1 MSTFGIKCPGCEIL
15 LEADEND
22 IGAKVECTE
31 CDRPFILARNPD
43 PSSAETA
50 NDTVTFTFDAFPK
63 DLDYSQPLFLTMP
76 NGTFPVESWSNVLEK
91 CFSYAFAN
99 NAAKV
104 GELVD
109 IKTPFRKAVLIS
121 RHPERLRRVKELGG
135 DLYMETNLSAHGI
148 VKSVCGLMAYCGFP
162 VKAISVTYRVKS
174 SEPPAPESKVDAPV
188 SSSEF
193 SKPLD
198 FSTFTTGITI
208 PVRVHEAFLKH
219 LSVKLERG
227 KSHPVT
233 IMVGDSSFQVS
244 INNIGFSD
252 PNRKQVLA
260 FLWRKNSPLAK
271 SFQATFTAAYQQLME
286 DHANRTGIDTV
297 LTVSCGEQPDVFK
310 IAMDTPLVESKKP
323 DAPVQAETVA
333 PASPEASVS
342 EVAPFITVLL
352 RDFSAGFEFNDS
364 SVRLLES
371 AVGRPC
377 PESVQKEL
385 KRRMFRRYDGIYLL
399 PEMVA
404 DGETLGAIK
413 HRIEEYFDQFHAFS
427 LPVLYGEFEG
437 ALHALT
443 NPDSDFRLFLLGA
456 ILPEFP
462 EGGKVFGKLQK
473 QIGIPGSLEEQ
484 DVLDFLAERI
494 REILLQ
500 GGDAV
505 LNEDLLAELPCLNV
519 DAVEMIIREQIPE
532 AVEIL
537 VDELRYWK
545 LLEFF
550 CLPEELG
557 DDLLQIIAVIEQQ
570 NKTPSLRM
578 IADRLAELFGDDFRE
593 TYALEEDDV
602 FRQVI
607 IKSIHEE
614 KYGWKG
620 NLLVRNG
627 SGHGINVADEFLQ
640 GHHGI
645 FHEEEFFGYAA
656 AHRGLTNTPT
666 LVCRNL
672 RISCIRLG
680 QHHWIGLA
688 DFEQQSDFSVEM
700 VQKLTQELQSRLANR
715 LFLPL
720 GTLPDAF
727 FSELPPLHIQEH
739 VFYWN
744 AYMLASIAEHK
755 LSGVHAVNTEP
766 SPYIVTAMLIPENS
780 DYRGDVIDFVFRA
793 LRGAKR
799 QFSTADQVF
808 EYLEQHQVRM
818 RKTSTLLERIR
829 AFWGV
834 N

>member
-1 MSTFGIKCPGCEIL
+1 M
-15 LEADEND
+15 
-22 IGAKVECTE
+22 
-31 CDRPFILARNPD
+31 
-43 PSSAETA
+43 
-50 NDTVTFTFDAFPK
+50 
-63 DLDYSQPLFLTMP
+63 
-76 NGTFPVESWSNVLEK
+76 
-91 CFSYAFAN
+91 
-99 NAAKV
+99 
-104 GELVD
+104 
-109 IKTPFRKAVLIS
+109 
-121 RHPERLRRVKELGG
+121 
-135 DLYMETNLSAHGI
+135 
-148 VKSVCGLMAYCGFP
+148 
-162 VKAISVTYRVKS
+162 
-174 SEPPAPESKVDAPV
+174 
-188 SSSEF
+188 
-193 SKPLD
+193 
-198 FSTFTTGITI
+198 
-208 PVRVHEAFLKH
+208 
-219 LSVKLERG
+219 
-227 KSHPVT
+227 
-233 IMVGDSSFQVS
+233 
-244 INNIGFSD
+244 
-252 PNRKQVLA
+252 
-260 FLWRKNSPLAK
+260 
-271 SFQATFTAAYQQLME
+271 
-286 DHANRTGIDTV
+286 
-297 LTVSCGEQPDVFK
+297 
-310 IAMDTPLVESKKP
+310 
-323 DAPVQAETVA
+323 
-333 PASPEASVS
+333 
-342 EVAPFITVLL
+342 
-352 RDFSAGFEFNDS
+352 
-364 SVRLLES
+364 
-371 AVGRPC
+371 
-377 PESVQKEL
+377 
-385 KRRMFRRYDGIYLL
+385 
-399 PEMVA
+399 
-404 DGETLGAIK
+404 
-413 HRIEEYFDQFHAFS
+413 
-427 LPVLYGEFEG
+427 
-437 ALHALT
+437 
-443 NPDSDFRLFLLGA
+443 
-456 ILPEFP
+456 
-462 EGGKVFGKLQK
+462 
-473 QIGIPGSLEEQ
+473 
-484 DVLDFLAERI
+484 
-494 REILLQ
+494 
-500 GGDAV
+500 

-557 DDLLQIIAVIEQQ
+557 DDLLQIIAAIEQQ

-602 FRQVI
+602 LRQVI

-656 AHRGLTNTPT
+656 SHRGLTNTPT

>member
-1 MSTFGIKCPGCEIL
+1 MSTFGIKCPGCGIL

-31 CDRPFILARNPD
+31 CGRPFILARNPD

-63 DLDYSQPLFLTMP
+63 NLDYSQPLSLTMP
-76 NGTFPVESWSNVLEK
+76 NGTFPVKYWSEVLVRCYDYAYQNNRDKVESLADIEAPPPLRKDILFARDPQVLRT
-91 CFSYAFAN
+91 AR
-99 NAAKV
+99 
-104 GELVD
+104 ELS
-109 IKTPFRKAVLIS
+109 PGF
-121 RHPERLRRVKELGG
+121 
-135 DLYMETNLSAHGI
+135 YMEVNFSAHSI
-148 VKSVCGLMAYCGFP
+148 VKNVCGLMAYCGFP
-162 VKAISVTYRVKS
+162 VKEFSVTYRVKS

-244 INNIGFSD
+244 INNIDFSD
-252 PNRKQVLA
+252 PNRKQVLM

-271 SFQATFTAAYQQLME
+271 SFQATFPAVFEQLSE
-286 DHANRTGIDTV
+286 DHSNRDGIDTV

-310 IAMDTPLVESKKP
+310 IAMDTPLLENKKP
-323 DAPVQAETVA
+323 DTPVQAETVA

-371 AVGRPC
+371 AAGRPC
-377 PESVQKEL
+377 PKSVQKEL

-484 DVLDFLAERI
+484 DVLDFLARI
-494 REILLQ
+494 FIRCAENVVHSQLNRNEVRRLSPVVFVEV
-500 GGDAV
+500 GLEVKLSLSV
-505 LNEDLLAELPCLNV
+505 LDDQETARD
-519 DAVEMIIREQIPE
+519 IPGFR
-532 AVEIL
+532 I
-537 VDELRYWK
+537 
-545 LLEFF
+545 FF
-550 CLPEELG
+550 CGRLCFGDEGFPCPAAPPFMGDTVFLRLPVGAAGPDHFQAGISAGTARQFKQADRINVCRCQTVADHENGDGFSLSRIGGRNNELCSAFG
-557 DDLLQIIAVIEQQ
+557 KRPVPVHDFDAPVIFSHILFGG
-570 NKTPSLRM
+570 NKTPAFL
-578 IADRLAELFGDDFRE
+578 IVPPFFAGDVEYIDIGIRSQHDVVEINIGFKAGNSVYFFRE
-593 TYALEEDDV
+593 L
-602 FRQVI
+602 Q
-607 IKSIHEE
+607 
-614 KYGWKG
+614 
-620 NLLVRNG
+620 
-627 SGHGINVADEFLQ
+627 LQ
-640 GHHGI
+640 G
-645 FHEEEFFGYAA
+645 
-656 AHRGLTNTPT
+656 
-666 LVCRNL
+666 
-672 RISCIRLG
+672 
-680 QHHWIGLA
+680 
-688 DFEQQSDFSVEM
+688 
-700 VQKLTQELQSRLANR
+700 
-715 LFLPL
+715 
-720 GTLPDAF
+720 
-727 FSELPPLHIQEH
+727 
-739 VFYWN
+739 
-744 AYMLASIAEHK
+744 
-755 LSGVHAVNTEP
+755 
-766 SPYIVTAMLIPENS
+766 
-780 DYRGDVIDFVFRA
+780 
-793 LRGAKR
+793 
-799 QFSTADQVF
+799 
-808 EYLEQHQVRM
+808 
-818 RKTSTLLERIR
+818 IR
-829 AFWGV
+829 AQSQSETRQ
-834 N
+834 